1 MKSAVFF
8 IVLVKLGRF
17 GGIFEMPLR
26 VSEGIKREWYL
37 YKKNKNI
44 NNARNDFETALKAF
58 NNII

>member
-1 MKSAVFF
+1 
-8 IVLVKLGRF
+8 LVKLGRF